1 MLLVLRS
8 TAPDK
13 TKATKPWVPGT
24 PEAGQQF
31 GQDVITDAERE
42 ALESQMIPPS
52 GNLCH

>member
-1 MLLVLRS
+1 M
-8 TAPDK
+8 APDK

-24 PEAGQQF
+24 PEVGQQF
-31 GQDVITDAERE
+31 GQGVITDAERE